1 MSTLNPN
8 IPTAE
13 LSRLMTTA
21 AGRMAAY
28 RLKLLSPQLLLRT
41 ILDEKET
48 AAHQILHQLG
58 RQRGFDFDDLT
69 RRVETMARNAPGRD
83 AKFNF
88 TDDFGKDIPLSEE
101 MLVVIDEGL
110 TMAQAREELK
120 AGSGHILAAMAQPNV
135 TTYAVLQRIGITP
148 TAVLSLLAESGQEGT
163 TIITDAIHEAREGHG
178 NPVYQREELLRE
190 LLALLSLAQQRHII
204 LVGEEGAGKRTL
216 VYSLALVLAEGNG
229 RFRSLVMINESALL
243 ENPLATL
250 RVAMRRATGGILF
263 VPDIDRF
270 FADRLRAK
278 FPEQVNREL
287 HKAFLGDEITVI
299 GSATGA
305 AYGRLAQ
312 ERLIRQ
318 NSNRLDVP
326 PATREETV
334 AMLDFHKQRLEQ
346 EYEIEVSSE
355 ALTTAANLAAQYI
368 QTAVLPAAA
377 VQLLD
382 RACAMVRAV
391 TQQHQRHLPEVE
403 ANRRLDSEDVMAA
416 ASQMT
421 RIPLS
426 KLSEDEQSRYA
437 NMVQH
442 LQERIIGQE
451 EAVIAVSRAVKTARV
466 GLRDPKRPIGS
477 FLFLG
482 PSGVGKSELGKTL
495 AEFMFGS
502 EEAMLTLDM
511 SEYQEEASVN
521 RLIGAPPG
529 YVGFEGG
536 GQLTE
541 FVRQKPYTVVMFDE
555 VEKAHPRVLDVLL
568 QVMDEGRLTDGQ
580 GRLTTFSETV
590 IILTSNLGAY
600 HMLVPV
606 IGERERDLVLAEVRR
621 FFRPEFLNRL
631 DEIILFHQ
639 LTPEQLSLI
648 LDLLLKREFRLAARQ
663 QIQLEVTR
671 AARDWLLAQNDQPE
685 FGARPLRRIISRHL
699 REPLADFLLSQ
710 EKRAQA
716 TITVDADQHGL
727 IFSYH

>member
-21 AGRMAAY
+21 AGRMATY
-28 RLKLLSPQLLLRT
+28 GLKLLTPQLLLRT

-110 TMAQAREELK
+110 SMAQAREELK
-120 AGSGHILAAMAQPNV
+120 AGSGHALAAMAQPNV

-148 TAVLSLLAESGQEGT
+148 TAVLSLLADAAQDGT
-163 TIITDAIHEAREGHG
+163 AIISDAIYEAREGRA
-178 NPVYQREELLRE
+178 NPVYQREALLRE
-190 LLALLSLAQQRHII
+190 LLGLLSLTQQRHII
-204 LVGEEGAGKRTL
+204 LVGEEGVGKRTL
-216 VYSLALVLAEGNG
+216 LYSLALALAESNG
-229 RFRSLVMINESALL
+229 RFRSLVLINETALL
-243 ENPLATL
+243 ENPLAAL

-287 HKAFLGDEITVI
+287 HKAFLGSEITVI
-299 GSATGA
+299 GSATVA
-305 AYGRLAQ
+305 AYSRLVQ

-391 TQQHQRHLPEVE
+391 TQQHQHHLPEVE
-403 ANRRLDSEDVMAA
+403 TNRRLDSEDVMAA

-426 KLSEDEQSRYA
+426 QLSQDEQSRYA

-442 LQERIIGQE
+442 LQERIIGQD
-451 EAVIAVSRAVKTARV
+451 EAVMAISRAVKTARV

-511 SEYQEEASVN
+511 TEYQEEASVN

-606 IGERERDLVLAEVRR
+606 IGERERDLVLADVRR

-639 LTPEQLSLI
+639 LTPDQLSLI

-663 QIQLEVTR
+663 QIDLEVTR
-671 AARDWLLAQNDQPE
+671 PARDWLLAQNDQPE

-716 TITVDADQHGL
+716 TIAVDADHQGL
-727 IFSYH
+727 KFSYH